1 MLRLARPRTTHPL
14 ILGGRVS
21 LRLEALMIWCL
32 VGQDCV
38 GYVL

>member
-14 ILGGRVS
+14 ILGGRV
-21 LRLEALMIWCL
+21 LLCLEALIVWRL